1 MPVNTPHN
9 QDGNALECLAPLK
22 PVKSGQCIIQH
33 FQTEKDLGFI
43 ALFGERDVLFHVT
56 ELVDGKLAVEIGQKV
71 CFDLEQ
77 NPKDPG
83 AFVTVRVHLYDFEKS
98 EVEGG
103 RIDDG

>member
-1 MPVNTPHN
+1 MDV
-9 QDGNALECLAPLK
+9 DRGSLLDA
-22 PVKSGQCIIQH
+22 GQH
-33 FQTEKDLGFI
+33 
-43 ALFGERDVLFHVT
+43 T

-83 AFVTVRVHLYDFEKS
+83 AFVTVWVHLYDFKKS